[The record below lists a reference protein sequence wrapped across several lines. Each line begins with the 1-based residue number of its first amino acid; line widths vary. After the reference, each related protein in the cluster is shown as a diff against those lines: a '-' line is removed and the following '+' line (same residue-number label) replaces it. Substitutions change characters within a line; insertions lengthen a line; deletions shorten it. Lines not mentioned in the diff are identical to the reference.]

1 MTDYVN
7 SVIASVVSAICTK
20 TSVAPLERLKVLKQ
34 SQIYYNRNNYNKSFL
49 DSVRY
54 IRKNEGLKG
63 LYRGNM
69 SNLIRVTPTYMLKF
83 PLNEYYRGIF
93 GVDTFENL
101 LKSGI
106 SAGLTQT
113 IITYPLDMMR
123 TRMSLDNKMTNNYN
137 GYYRCA
143 RNIIANEGFRALYKG
158 CLINFTTYPLYVGL
172 QFSIYD
178 SCKEEYGIF
187 SGTIAGV
194 IAQSLMFPGDTIKRQ
209 MQINGLDNSGN
220 KMKGVIDCI
229 RYILRNWGALGFYQ
243 GYGINMIKVMP
254 EATIQFM
261 TYDFVRRNLIAK
273 TTSEKEFD

>member
-1 MTDYVN
+1 
-7 SVIASVVSAICTK
+7 
-20 TSVAPLERLKVLKQ
+20 
-34 SQIYYNRNNYNKSFL
+34 
-49 DSVRY
+49 
-54 IRKNEGLKG
+54 
-63 LYRGNM
+63 
-69 SNLIRVTPTYMLKF
+69 MLKF

-93 GVDTFENL
+93 GINTFENL

-137 GYYRCA
+137 GYYRSA
-143 RNIIANEGFRALYKG
+143 RNIILNEGFRALYKG

-209 MQINGLDNSGN
+209 MQINGLDNSG
-220 KMKGVIDCI
+220 KKIKGLIDCI
-229 RYILRNWGALGFYQ
+229 KYIFRNLGILGFYQ
-243 GYGINMIKVMP
+243 GYYINMIKVVP

-261 TYDFVRRNLIAK
+261 TYDFISKILA
-273 TTSEKEFD
+273 TYTSRK